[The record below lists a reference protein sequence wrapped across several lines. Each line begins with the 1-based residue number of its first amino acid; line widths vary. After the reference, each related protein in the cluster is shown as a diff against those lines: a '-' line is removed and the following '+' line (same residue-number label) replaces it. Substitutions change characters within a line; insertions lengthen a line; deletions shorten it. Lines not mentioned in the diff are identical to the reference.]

1 MCWKRTCGHLAVL
14 LLVSGACRT
23 VTAQVAPTRSDP
35 PVAELSD
42 FYKQL
47 IAALD
52 EKIGRPFPNV
62 RLRDLRTGKRLNLY
76 DLQQQ
81 SVRVLY
87 SETAC
92 PYTFVDAEYYRSRG
106 WKEGNSPIVWIVE
119 SLPRRQK
126 KKYRKR
132 FGKDAPIYVVRDD
145 ESLGWLSDLDHSP
158 VNYEI
163 DLNRNQLCDWALHPD
178 GAIETFGWDA
188 LKELD
193 VPMPKSRLDS
203 RLSCSVAA
211 EVQGARNDE

>member
-1 MCWKRTCGHLAVL
+1 M
-14 LLVSGACRT
+14 
-23 VTAQVAPTRSDP
+23 
-35 PVAELSD
+35 
-42 FYKQL
+42 
-47 IAALD
+47 
-52 EKIGRPFPNV
+52 

-132 FGKDAPIYVVRDD
+132 FGKGAPIYVVRDD

-158 VNYEI
+158 ANYEI
-163 DLNRNQLCDWALHPD
+163 DLNRNQLCDWALHPYGRGR
-178 GAIETFGWDA
+178 GAGQLASLPRPFILFVIDNWLSRGQMFDRWDPRRLTGA
-188 LKELD
+188 SSPTLPASRGDTALD
-193 VPMPKSRLDS
+193 VFVTVLLYMFVAGTTTIARL
-203 RLSCSVAA
+203 
-211 EVQGARNDE
+211 GAPNC